1 MEGRSIIDVIL
12 ENKDKIKYCREIYEE
27 TGSYWMF
34 KFYFNKRNIF
44 GFRKYL
50 RIFMYS
56 DPAMY
61 EPIKE
66 LVDIDIE
73 IPSWNILK
81 ICEYVELNRIDAE
94 KLGKELQKIYYKYV
108 YNDKYKTWKHIG
120 EILSKNLEEKK

>member
-12 ENKDKIKYCREIYEE
+12 ENKDKIKYCREVYEQ

-61 EPIKE
+61 EPIRE

-108 YNDKYKTWKHIG
+108 YNDNYKAWKHIG

>member
-61 EPIKE
+61 EPIRE

-81 ICEYVELNRIDAE
+81 ICEYVELNRTDAE

-108 YNDKYKTWKHIG
+108 YNDKYKAWKHIG